1 MAVDIVKTTD
11 PGFRKTLDR
20 ILERRGEAEQGVEAR
35 VAEIIE
41 EVRRRGDRALVR
53 YAKAFDGVAL
63 ARSRIEVSADEMDRA
78 LAAASRQDL
87 RWLRL
92 AAARIKRFHSR
103 QREKSWRYRDPLGLD
118 LGQRVRPVD
127 RAGAYVPGG
136 KAAYPSTVLM
146 TVIPA
151 VAAGVKEVVVA
162 TPIRQ
167 EAGPTSTR
175 GAGNRR
181 AAATPMGQDAGLVL
195 AAARIAGAHRVFRIG
210 GAQAVAAL
218 AFGTETVPRVD
229 KIVGPGNVYVAAA
242 KRLVFGQVDIDS
254 IAGPSEVLLLVDGSA
269 DPRYVAADM
278 LSQAEHDENAAAVC
292 VTPSMAAARKVQAA
306 VAERLE
312 DTRRREITLNALR
325 RYGAIMVTRSLKE
338 AVDIANDIAPEHVQV
353 MVREPEKCVEAVR
366 NAGAI
371 FVGPYAT
378 PPLGD
383 YVAGPNHVLPT
394 GGSARFFSPLG
405 VHDFVKRTSIV
416 RAGPDGFAALAPA
429 VIHLARREGLDEHA
443 RAMEARLPAAGDPR
457 DPPTGSTAG

>member
-1 MAVDIVKTTD
+1 MTVDVVKTTD

-20 ILERRGEAEQGVEAR
+20 ILKRRGETERGVEAQ

-53 YAKAFDGVAL
+53 YAKEFDGVAL
-63 ARSRIEVSADEMDRA
+63 TRSRIEVSAEEMDRA
-78 LAAASRQDL
+78 LAEASRQDL

-92 AAARIKRFHSR
+92 AAARIKRFHGR
-103 QREKSWRYRDPLGLD
+103 QREKGWRFRDPLGLD
-118 LGQRVRPVD
+118 LGQRVRPVE

-151 VAAGVKEVVVA
+151 VAAGVGEVAVA
-162 TPIRQ
+162 TPVRQ
-167 EAGPTSTR
+167 E
-175 GAGNRR
+175 
-181 AAATPMGQDAGLVL
+181 AGLVL

-242 KRLVFGQVDIDS
+242 KRLVFGHVDIDS
-254 IAGPSEVLLLVDGSA
+254 IAGPSEVLLIVDGSA

-278 LSQAEHDENAAAVC
+278 LSQAEHDEFAAAVC
-292 VTPSMAAARKVQAA
+292 VTPSMAAARKVRAA
-306 VAERLE
+306 IDEQLKG
-312 DTRRREITLNALR
+312 TRRREITLAALR

-353 MVREPEKCVEAVR
+353 MVRKPEECVEAVR

-405 VHDFVKRTSIV
+405 VYDFVKRTSIV
-416 RAGPDGFAALAPA
+416 RAGPEGFAALAPA
-429 VIHLARREGLDEHA
+429 VVHLARREGLDEHA

>member
-1 MAVDIVKTTD
+1 MTVDVVKTTD

-20 ILERRGEAEQGVEAR
+20 ILKRRGETERGVEAQ

-53 YAKAFDGVAL
+53 YAKEFDGVAL
-63 ARSRIEVSADEMDRA
+63 TRSRIEVSAEEMDRA
-78 LAAASRQDL
+78 LAEASRQDL

-92 AAARIKRFHSR
+92 AAARIKRFHGR
-103 QREKSWRYRDPLGLD
+103 QREKGWRFRDPLGLD

-151 VAAGVKEVVVA
+151 VAAGVKEVAVA
-162 TPIRQ
+162 TPVRQ
-167 EAGPTSTR
+167 E
-175 GAGNRR
+175 
-181 AAATPMGQDAGLVL
+181 AGLVL

-242 KRLVFGQVDIDS
+242 KRLVFGHVDIDS
-254 IAGPSEVLLLVDGSA
+254 IAGPSEVLLIVDGSA

-278 LSQAEHDENAAAVC
+278 LSQAEHDEFAAAVC

-306 VAERLE
+306 IDEQLKA
-312 DTRRREITLNALR
+312 TRRREITLAALR

-353 MVREPEKCVEAVR
+353 MVRKPEECVEAVR

-405 VHDFVKRTSIV
+405 VYDFVKRTSIV
-416 RAGPDGFAALAPA
+416 RAGPEGFAALAPA
-429 VIHLARREGLDEHA
+429 VVHLARREGLDEHA

>member
-1 MAVDIVKTTD
+1 MAVDVVKTTD

-20 ILERRGEAEQGVEAR
+20 ILKRRGETEGGVEAQ

-53 YAKAFDGVAL
+53 YAKAFDGVSL
-63 ARSRIEVSADEMDRA
+63 TRSRIEVSAEEMDRA
-78 LAAASRQDL
+78 LAEASRQDL

-92 AAARIKRFHSR
+92 AAARIRRFHGR
-103 QREKSWRYRDPLGLD
+103 QREKGWRYRDSLGLE

-151 VAAGVKEVVVA
+151 VAAGVGEVVVA
-162 TPIRQ
+162 TPVRQ
-167 EAGPTSTR
+167 E
-175 GAGNRR
+175 
-181 AAATPMGQDAGLVL
+181 AGLVL

-242 KRLVFGQVDIDS
+242 KRLVFGHVDIDS
-254 IAGPSEVLLLVDGSA
+254 IAGPSEVLLIVDGSA

-278 LSQAEHDENAAAVC
+278 LSQAEHDEFAAAVC

-306 VAERLE
+306 IDEQLKA
-312 DTRRREITLNALR
+312 TRRRGITLAALR

-353 MVREPEKCVEAVR
+353 MVRKPEECVEAVR

-416 RAGPDGFAALAPA
+416 RAGPEGFAALAPA
-429 VIHLARREGLDEHA
+429 VVHLARREGLYEHA

>member
-1 MAVDIVKTTD
+1 MAVDVVKTTD

-20 ILERRGEAEQGVEAR
+20 ILKRRGETERGVEAQ

-63 ARSRIEVSADEMDRA
+63 TRSRIEVSAEEMDRA
-78 LAAASRQDL
+78 LAEASRQDL

-92 AAARIKRFHSR
+92 AAARIRRFHGR
-103 QREKSWRYRDPLGLD
+103 QREKGWRYRDSLGLE

-151 VAAGVKEVVVA
+151 VAAGVGEVVVA
-162 TPIRQ
+162 TPVRQ
-167 EAGPTSTR
+167 E
-175 GAGNRR
+175 
-181 AAATPMGQDAGLVL
+181 AGLVL

-242 KRLVFGQVDIDS
+242 KRLVFGHVDIDS
-254 IAGPSEVLLLVDGSA
+254 IAGPSEVLLIVDGSA
-269 DPRYVAADM
+269 DPRCVAADM
-278 LSQAEHDENAAAVC
+278 LSQAEHDEFAAAVC
-292 VTPSMAAARKVQAA
+292 VTPSMSAARKVQAA
-306 VAERLE
+306 IDEQLKA
-312 DTRRREITLNALR
+312 TRRRGITLAALR
-325 RYGAIMVTRSLKE
+325 RYGVIMVTRSLKE

-353 MVREPEKCVEAVR
+353 MVRKPEACVEAVR

-405 VHDFVKRTSIV
+405 VYDFVKRTSIV
-416 RAGPDGFAALAPA
+416 RAGPEGFAALAPA
-429 VIHLARREGLDEHA
+429 VVHLARREGLDEHA

-457 DPPTGSTAG
+457 DSPTGSTAG

>member
-1 MAVDIVKTTD
+1 MTVDVVKTTD

-20 ILERRGEAEQGVEAR
+20 ILKRRGETERGVEAR

-53 YAKAFDGVAL
+53 YAKEFDGVAL
-63 ARSRIEVSADEMDRA
+63 TRSRIEVSADEMDRA

-92 AAARIKRFHSR
+92 AAARIKRFHRR

-118 LGQRVRPVD
+118 LGQRIRPVD

-146 TVIPA
+146 TVVPA
-151 VAAGVKEVVVA
+151 VAAGVGEVVVA
-162 TPIRQ
+162 TPVRP
-167 EAGPTSTR
+167 E
-175 GAGNRR
+175 
-181 AAATPMGQDAGLVL
+181 AGLVL

-254 IAGPSEVLLLVDGSA
+254 IAGPSEVLLIVDGSA
-269 DPRYVAADM
+269 DPRHVAADM
-278 LSQAEHDENAAAVC
+278 LSQAEHDEFAAAVC

-306 VAERLE
+306 IAEQLE
-312 DTRRREITLNALR
+312 TTRRQEITLAALR

-338 AVDIANDIAPEHVQV
+338 AVAIANDIAPEHVQV
-353 MVREPEKCVEAVR
+353 MVRKPEECVEAVR

-405 VHDFVKRTSIV
+405 VYDFVKRTSIV
-416 RAGPDGFAALAPA
+416 RAGPEGFAALAPA
-429 VIHLARREGLDEHA
+429 VVHLARREGLDEHA

-457 DPPTGSTAG
+457 ARPSGSTAG

>member
-1 MAVDIVKTTD
+1 MTVDVVKTTD
-11 PGFRKTLDR
+11 PGFRKALDR
-20 ILERRGEAEQGVEAR
+20 ILKRRGETERGVEAQ

-53 YAKAFDGVAL
+53 YAKEFDGVAL
-63 ARSRIEVSADEMDRA
+63 TRSRIEVSAEEMDRA
-78 LAAASRQDL
+78 LAEASRQDL

-92 AAARIKRFHSR
+92 AAARIKRFHGR
-103 QREKSWRYRDPLGLD
+103 QREKGWRYRDPLGLD

-151 VAAGVKEVVVA
+151 VAAGVKEVAVA
-162 TPIRQ
+162 TPVRQ
-167 EAGPTSTR
+167 E
-175 GAGNRR
+175 
-181 AAATPMGQDAGLVL
+181 AGLVL

-210 GAQAVAAL
+210 GAQAVAAM

-306 VAERLE
+306 VAERIE
-312 DTRRREITLNALR
+312 GAMRREIMLAALR
-325 RYGAIMVTRSLKE
+325 RCGAILVTRSLKE

-353 MVREPEKCVEAVR
+353 MVRKPEECVEAVR

-405 VHDFVKRTSIV
+405 VYDFVKRTSIV
-416 RAGPDGFAALAPA
+416 RAGPEGFAALAPA
-429 VIHLARREGLDEHA
+429 VVHLARREGLDEHA

>member
-1 MAVDIVKTTD
+1 MAVDVVKTTD

-20 ILERRGEAEQGVEAR
+20 ILKRRGETERGVEAQ

-53 YAKAFDGVAL
+53 YAKAFDGVSL
-63 ARSRIEVSADEMDRA
+63 TRSRIEVSAEEMDRA
-78 LAAASRQDL
+78 LAEASRQDL

-92 AAARIKRFHSR
+92 AAARIRRFHSR
-103 QREKSWRYRDPLGLD
+103 QREKGWRYRDSLGLE

-151 VAAGVKEVVVA
+151 VAAGVGEVVVA
-162 TPIRQ
+162 TPVRQ
-167 EAGPTSTR
+167 E
-175 GAGNRR
+175 
-181 AAATPMGQDAGLVL
+181 AGLVL

-242 KRLVFGQVDIDS
+242 KRLVFGHVDIDS
-254 IAGPSEVLLLVDGSA
+254 IAGPSEVLLIVDGSA

-278 LSQAEHDENAAAVC
+278 LSQAEHDEFAAAVC

-306 VAERLE
+306 IDEQLKA
-312 DTRRREITLNALR
+312 TRRRGITLAALR

-353 MVREPEKCVEAVR
+353 MVRKPEACVEAVR

-405 VHDFVKRTSIV
+405 VYDFVKRTSIV
-416 RAGPDGFAALAPA
+416 RAGPEGFAALAPA
-429 VIHLARREGLDEHA
+429 VVHLARREGLDEHA

>member
-1 MAVDIVKTTD
+1 MTIDIVKTTD
-11 PGFRKTLDR
+11 AGFRKRLDR
-20 ILERRGEAEQGVEAR
+20 ILQRRGEIERDVEAR

-41 EVRRRGDRALVR
+41 NVRRHGDGALVR
-53 YAKAFDGVAL
+53 YAKAFDGVTL
-63 ARSRIEVSADEMDRA
+63 KRSEIEVPAGELDRA
-78 LAAASRQDL
+78 RESVSRDDL

-92 AAARIKRFHSR
+92 AAARIRRFHRR
-103 QREKSWRYRDPLGLD
+103 QVEKSWRYRDPLGLE
-118 LGQRVRPVD
+118 LGQRISPVE

-151 VAAGVKEVVVA
+151 VAAGVREVAVT
-162 TPIRQ
+162 TPVQ
-167 EAGPTSTR
+167 EE
-175 GAGNRR
+175 
-181 AAATPMGQDAGLVL
+181 AALVL
-195 AAARIAGAHRVFRIG
+195 AAARVAGAHRVFRVG

-218 AFGTETVPRVD
+218 AYGTETIPRVD

-278 LSQAEHDENAAAVC
+278 LSQAEHDELAAAVC
-292 VTPSMAAARKVQAA
+292 VTPSMTTARKVQAA
-306 VAERLE
+306 MTEQLKS
-312 DTRRREITLNALR
+312 TRRQAITLGALR
-325 RYGAIMVTRSLKE
+325 RFGTIMVSRSLKE
-338 AVDIANDIAPEHVQV
+338 AVDITNAIAPEHVQI
-353 MVREPEKCVEAVR
+353 MVRHPEKCVEAVR

-371 FVGPYAT
+371 FVGAYAT
-378 PPLGD
+378 PPLSD

-405 VHDFVKRTSIV
+405 AYDFVKRTSIV
-416 RAGPDGFAALAPA
+416 RAEASGFAALAPA

-443 RAMEARLPAAGDPR
+443 RAMEARLPA
-457 DPPTGSTAG
+457 S

>member
-1 MAVDIVKTTD
+1 MTVDVVKTTD

-20 ILERRGEAEQGVEAR
+20 ILKRRGETERGVEAQ

-63 ARSRIEVSADEMDRA
+63 TRSRIEVSAEEMDRA
-78 LAAASRQDL
+78 LAEASRQDL

-103 QREKSWRYRDPLGLD
+103 QREKGWRFRDPLGLE
-118 LGQRVRPVD
+118 LGQRVRPVE

-151 VAAGVKEVVVA
+151 VAAGVKEVAVA
-162 TPIRQ
+162 TPVRQ
-167 EAGPTSTR
+167 E
-175 GAGNRR
+175 
-181 AAATPMGQDAGLVL
+181 AGLVL

-242 KRLVFGQVDIDS
+242 KRLVFGHVDIDS
-254 IAGPSEVLLLVDGSA
+254 IAGPSEVLLIVDGSA

-278 LSQAEHDENAAAVC
+278 LSQAEHDEFAAAVC

-306 VAERLE
+306 IDEQLKA
-312 DTRRREITLNALR
+312 TRRREITLAALR

-353 MVREPEKCVEAVR
+353 MVRKPEECVEAVR

-394 GGSARFFSPLG
+394 AGSARFFSPLG
-405 VHDFVKRTSIV
+405 VYDFVKRTSIV
-416 RAGPDGFAALAPA
+416 RAGPEGFAALAPA
-429 VIHLARREGLDEHA
+429 VVHLARREGLDEHA

>member
-1 MAVDIVKTTD
+1 MTIDIVKTTD
-11 PGFRKTLDR
+11 PGFRRTLDR
-20 ILERRGEAEQGVEAR
+20 ILQRRGEIERDVEAR

-41 EVRRRGDRALVR
+41 NVRRHGDRALVR
-53 YAKAFDGVAL
+53 YAKAFDGITL
-63 ARSRIEVSADEMDRA
+63 KRSRIEVSAEEMDRA
-78 LAAASRQDL
+78 YGSVSREDL
-87 RWLRL
+87 RALRL
-92 AAARIKRFHSR
+92 AAARIKRFHRR
-103 QREKSWRYRDPLGLD
+103 QLEKSWRYSDPLGLE
-118 LGQRVRPVD
+118 LGQRITPVE

-151 VAAGVKEVVVA
+151 VAAGVREVMVA
-162 TPIRQ
+162 TPVQ
-167 EAGPTSTR
+167 AEA
-175 GAGNRR
+175 A
-181 AAATPMGQDAGLVL
+181 LVL
-195 AAARIAGAHRVFRIG
+195 AAARVAGAHRVFRVG

-218 AFGTETVPRVD
+218 AYGTETIPRVD

-278 LSQAEHDENAAAVC
+278 LSQAEHDELAAALC
-292 VTPSMAAARKVQAA
+292 VTPSMATARKVQAA
-306 VAERLE
+306 IAEQLKG
-312 DTRRREITLNALR
+312 TRRQTITLGALR
-325 RYGAIMVTRSLKE
+325 RFGTIMVSRSLKE
-338 AVDIANDIAPEHVQV
+338 AVDITNAVAPEHVQI
-353 MVREPEKCVEAVR
+353 MVRQPEKCVDAVR

-378 PPLGD
+378 PPLSD

-405 VHDFVKRTSIV
+405 VYDFVKRTSIV
-416 RAGPDGFAALAPA
+416 RAEAAGFAALAPA

-443 RAMEARLPAAGDPR
+443 RAMEARLSAG
-457 DPPTGSTAG
+457 

>member
-1 MAVDIVKTTD
+1 MTIDIVKTTD
-11 PGFRKTLDR
+11 PGFRKVLDR
-20 ILERRGEAEQGVEAR
+20 ILQRRGEIERDVEAR

-41 EVRRRGDRALVR
+41 NVRRHGDRALVR
-53 YAKAFDGVAL
+53 YAKAFDGVSL
-63 ARSRIEVSADEMDRA
+63 KRSRIEVSAEEMDRA
-78 LAAASRQDL
+78 GDSVSREDL

-92 AAARIKRFHSR
+92 AAARIKRFHRR
-103 QREKSWRYRDPLGLD
+103 QLEKSWRYRDPLGLE
-118 LGQRVRPVD
+118 LGQRISPVE

-151 VAAGVKEVVVA
+151 VAAGVREVAVT
-162 TPIRQ
+162 TPIQ
-167 EAGPTSTR
+167 EQ
-175 GAGNRR
+175 
-181 AAATPMGQDAGLVL
+181 AAALVL
-195 AAARIAGAHRVFRIG
+195 AAARVAGAHRVFRVG
-210 GAQAVAAL
+210 GAQAIAAL
-218 AFGTETVPRVD
+218 AYGTETIPRVD

-278 LSQAEHDENAAAVC
+278 LSQAEHDEMAAAVC
-292 VTPSMAAARKVQAA
+292 VTPSMATARKVQAA
-306 VAERLE
+306 IAEQLK
-312 DTRRREITLNALR
+312 DTRRQAITLGALR
-325 RYGAIMVTRSLKE
+325 RFGTIMVSRSLKE
-338 AVDIANDIAPEHVQV
+338 AADITNAIAPEHVQI
-353 MVREPEKCVEAVR
+353 MVRKPEKWVDAVR

-378 PPLGD
+378 PPLSD

-405 VHDFVKRTSIV
+405 AYDFVKRTSIV
-416 RAGPDGFAALAPA
+416 RANAAGFAALAPA

-443 RAMEARLPAAGDPR
+443 RAMEARLE
-457 DPPTGSTAG
+457 TS

>member
-1 MAVDIVKTTD
+1 MTIDIVKTTD
-11 PGFRKTLDR
+11 AGFRKRLDR
-20 ILERRGEAEQGVEAR
+20 ILQRRGEIERDVEAR

-41 EVRRRGDRALVR
+41 NVRRHGDKALVR
-53 YAKAFDGVAL
+53 YAKAFDGVDL
-63 ARSRIEVSADEMDRA
+63 KRSGIEVSADELDRA
-78 LAAASRQDL
+78 RETVSREDL

-92 AAARIKRFHSR
+92 AAARIRRFHRR
-103 QREKSWRYRDPLGLD
+103 QLEKSWRYRDPLGLE
-118 LGQRVRPVD
+118 LGQRISPVE

-146 TVIPA
+146 TVVPA
-151 VAAGVKEVVVA
+151 VAAGVREVAVA
-162 TPIRQ
+162 TPVQ
-167 EAGPTSTR
+167 EE
-175 GAGNRR
+175 
-181 AAATPMGQDAGLVL
+181 AALVL
-195 AAARIAGAHRVFRIG
+195 AAARIAGAHRVFRVG

-218 AFGTETVPRVD
+218 AYGTETIPRVD

-278 LSQAEHDENAAAVC
+278 LSQAEHDELAAAVC
-292 VTPSMAAARKVQAA
+292 VTPSMTTARKVQAA
-306 VAERLE
+306 IAEQLKS
-312 DTRRREITLNALR
+312 TRRQAITLGALR
-325 RYGAIMVTRSLKE
+325 RFGAIMVSRSLKE
-338 AVDIANDIAPEHVQV
+338 AVDITNAIAPEHVQI
-353 MVREPEKCVEAVR
+353 MVRHPEKCVDAVR

-371 FVGPYAT
+371 FVGDYAT

-405 VHDFVKRTSIV
+405 AYDFVKRTSIV
-416 RAGPDGFAALAPA
+416 RAGAAGFAALAPA

-443 RAMEARLPAAGDPR
+443 RAMEARLPSG
-457 DPPTGSTAG
+457 

>member
-1 MAVDIVKTTD
+1 MAVDVVKTTD

-20 ILERRGEAEQGVEAR
+20 ILKRRGETERGVEAQ

-63 ARSRIEVSADEMDRA
+63 TRSRIEVSAEEMDRA
-78 LAAASRQDL
+78 LAEASRQDL

-92 AAARIKRFHSR
+92 AAARIRRFHGR
-103 QREKSWRYRDPLGLD
+103 QREKGWRYRDPLGLE
-118 LGQRVRPVD
+118 LGQRVRPVE

-151 VAAGVKEVVVA
+151 VAAGVGEVVVA

-167 EAGPTSTR
+167 E
-175 GAGNRR
+175 
-181 AAATPMGQDAGLVL
+181 AGLVL

-242 KRLVFGQVDIDS
+242 KRLVFGHVDIDS
-254 IAGPSEVLLLVDGSA
+254 IAGPSEVLLIVDGSA

-278 LSQAEHDENAAAVC
+278 LSQAEHDEFAAAVC
-292 VTPSMAAARKVQAA
+292 VTPSMAAARKVRAA
-306 VAERLE
+306 IDEQLKA
-312 DTRRREITLNALR
+312 TRRRGITLAALR

-353 MVREPEKCVEAVR
+353 MVRKPEECVEAVR

-405 VHDFVKRTSIV
+405 VYDFVKRTSIV
-416 RAGPDGFAALAPA
+416 RAGPEGFAALAPA
-429 VIHLARREGLDEHA
+429 VVHLARREGLDEHA

>member
-1 MAVDIVKTTD
+1 MTVDVVKTTD

-20 ILERRGEAEQGVEAR
+20 ILKRRGETERGVEAQ

-53 YAKAFDGVAL
+53 YAKEFDGVAL
-63 ARSRIEVSADEMDRA
+63 TRSRIEVSAEEMDRA
-78 LAAASRQDL
+78 LAEASRQDL

-92 AAARIKRFHSR
+92 AAARIKRFHGR
-103 QREKSWRYRDPLGLD
+103 QREKGWRYRDSLGLD

-151 VAAGVKEVVVA
+151 VAAGVKEVAVA
-162 TPIRQ
+162 TPVRQ
-167 EAGPTSTR
+167 E
-175 GAGNRR
+175 
-181 AAATPMGQDAGLVL
+181 AGLVL

-242 KRLVFGQVDIDS
+242 KRLVFGHVDIDS
-254 IAGPSEVLLLVDGSA
+254 IAGPSEVLLIVDGSA

-278 LSQAEHDENAAAVC
+278 LSQAEHDEFAAAVC
-292 VTPSMAAARKVQAA
+292 VTPSMAAARKVRAA
-306 VAERLE
+306 IDEQLKA
-312 DTRRREITLNALR
+312 TRRRKITLAALR

-353 MVREPEKCVEAVR
+353 MVRKPEECVEAVR

-405 VHDFVKRTSIV
+405 VYDFVKRTSIV
-416 RAGPDGFAALAPA
+416 RAGPEGFAALAPA
-429 VIHLARREGLDEHA
+429 VVHLARREGLDEHA

>member
-1 MAVDIVKTTD
+1 MAVDVVKTTD

-20 ILERRGEAEQGVEAR
+20 ILKRRGETEGGVEAQ

-41 EVRRRGDRALVR
+41 QVRRRGDRALVR
-53 YAKAFDGVAL
+53 YAKAFDGVSL
-63 ARSRIEVSADEMDRA
+63 TRSRIEVSAEEMDRA
-78 LAAASRQDL
+78 LAEASRQDL

-92 AAARIKRFHSR
+92 AAARIRRFHGR
-103 QREKSWRYRDPLGLD
+103 QREKGWRYRDSLGLD

-151 VAAGVKEVVVA
+151 VAAGVGEVVVA
-162 TPIRQ
+162 TPVRQ
-167 EAGPTSTR
+167 E
-175 GAGNRR
+175 
-181 AAATPMGQDAGLVL
+181 AGLVL

-242 KRLVFGQVDIDS
+242 KRLVFGHVDIDS
-254 IAGPSEVLLLVDGSA
+254 IAGPSEVLLIVDGSA

-278 LSQAEHDENAAAVC
+278 LSQAEHDEFAAAVC
-292 VTPSMAAARKVQAA
+292 VTPSMAAARKVRAA
-306 VAERLE
+306 IDEQLKA
-312 DTRRREITLNALR
+312 TRRRGITLAALR

-353 MVREPEKCVEAVR
+353 MVRKPEECVEAVR

-416 RAGPDGFAALAPA
+416 RAGPEGFAALAPA
-429 VIHLARREGLDEHA
+429 VVHLARREGLYEHA

-457 DPPTGSTAG
+457 DSPTGSTAG